1 MAKLFIEDLK
11 VRGKRVLVRVDF
23 NVPLDDHLKITDDT
37 RIREA
42 LPTLKYVLNNGGAL
56 ILMSHLGRPKDG
68 VVDPKLSLAPVTKR
82 LAELFPKNKVTQLSD
97 CVGPAVE
104 KAVLAMKPGEIIVL
118 ENLRFHKEEK
128 KNDPEF
134 AKKLANLGELYI
146 DDAFGTSHREDA
158 SIVGVTQHIDQCA
171 AGYLLMKEIKYLGE
185 AINTPERPFVA
196 ILGGAKVAD
205 KIQVISNLI
214 EKVNVLII
222 GGGMA
227 YTFLKSQGIEIGKSL
242 LDPERVGLAK
252 ELLAKAKARKVEIVL
267 PVDFVETNDFSGN
280 GINRIVE
287 GKISPDFEGVDIG
300 PKSTQLFANKIKTAK
315 TVVWNGPVGVFEKEP
330 FAKGTIG
337 VAKAIAESNATSII
351 GGGDSAAAVLKFGFA
366 DKVSHISTGGGASL
380 VFLEGKELPGIAA
393 LSEKEGAN
401 V

>member
-23 NVPLDDHLKITDDT
+23 NVPLDENLKITDDT

-56 ILMSHLGRPKDG
+56 VLMSHLGRPKDG
-68 VVDPKLSLAPVTKR
+68 VDSKLSLAPAAKR

-104 KAVLAMKPGEIIVL
+104 KAVFAMKPGEIIVL

-134 AKKLANLGELYI
+134 AKKLAKLGELYV

-158 SIVGVTQHIDQCA
+158 SIVGVTQYIDQCA

-214 EKVNVLII
+214 EKVDVLII

-227 YTFLKSQGIEIGKSL
+227 YTFLKSQGVEIGKSL

-267 PVDFVETNDFSGN
+267 PVDFVETNDFSGK

-337 VAKAIAESNATSII
+337 VAKAIAESKATSII

-380 VFLEGKELPGIAA
+380 VFLEGKELPGIVA
-393 LSEKEGAN
+393 LTEKEGVHA
-401 V
+401 